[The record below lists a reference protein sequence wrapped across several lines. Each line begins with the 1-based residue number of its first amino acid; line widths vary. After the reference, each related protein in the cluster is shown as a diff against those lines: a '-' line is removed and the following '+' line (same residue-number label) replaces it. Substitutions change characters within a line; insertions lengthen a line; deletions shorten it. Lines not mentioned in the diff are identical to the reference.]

1 VPLIVVVILAAI
13 GNQYGAAFVGGS
25 CYLRESSVI
34 VYAFF
39 VPGVAV
45 FCANLVLFAFVA
57 REILTTL
64 KKVRGYFNH
73 DTLV

>member
-1 VPLIVVVILAAI
+1 MPLIVVVILAAI

-34 VYAFF
+34 AYAFF

-64 KKVRGYFNH
+64 KKVRG
-73 DTLV
+73 